1 MEKEVTL
8 RRAVIEKLITGNAE
22 MLAQVHP
29 ADKELVMYYKGKLD
43 LLRALLTLFEE
54 DKVCH
59 LNK

>member
-1 MEKEVTL
+1 MKKEVTL
-8 RRAVIEKLITGNAE
+8 LRSVLEKLITGNAE

-54 DKVCH
+54 DNV
-59 LNK
+59 